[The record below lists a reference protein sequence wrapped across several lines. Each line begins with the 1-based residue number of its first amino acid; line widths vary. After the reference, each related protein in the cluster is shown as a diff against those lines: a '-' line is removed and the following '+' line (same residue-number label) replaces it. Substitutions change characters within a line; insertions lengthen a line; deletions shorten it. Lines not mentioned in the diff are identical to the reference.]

1 MEVSEQAQTLNTTD
15 ASLGIA
21 FNENQVKQ
29 LPLDGRNVPD
39 LLTLQPGVVYTGNR
53 SDIDQKFDSRSG
65 SVNGARSDQSNI
77 TVDGVP
83 ANEQGGYAFQSVL
96 PVTLDSVQE
105 FRVTTT
111 NYDSDQG
118 GSSGAQVALVTKSG
132 TNSFHGS
139 AYEYNRNT
147 YTSANDWFVKQGELN
162 GGEPNKAPKLI
173 RNVFGG
179 SVGGPIKKDR
189 LFFFLNFEG
198 TRRVEETSET
208 QTVPSQAMR
217 DGVIQYACQGG
228 ASACPGGTTT
238 GLSGATYNIAPGNFA
253 LNASQIAGLDPLSLG
268 PSAVMLKYLNSFPS
282 PNNSIVGDGLNYQG
296 FTWRAPIS
304 DTQNVYI
311 AKMDYNLTAD
321 GKQRLSVSG
330 ALRNEAN
337 PQGPFLPG
345 ELPSDSFVNY
355 SKGIIANFASV
366 ISNSLINNFRYGYVR
381 QSLGDIGNTNQ
392 PVVTIR
398 GLNDQTGAVTY
409 TRAFQRP
416 INSFFDDV
424 SWNRGK
430 HNLQFGVAASFLRS
444 PNSSFL
450 SSFSGGST
458 NASWLDTGGMA
469 VKPGSPFDPSSP
481 TNAVGGIYPAVDPGS
496 RTRMTTQC
504 LPNLAR

>member
-1 MEVSEQAQTLNTTD
+1 MVFIESLFHEEILRNSGGLSCFFDRRFRPDWHNFRTGLVTDKSGASIVGADVTLDDAQQGLHRTTQTGSGGEYELGSLTPGTYVLTIQMSGFRSFEQHGLQLLVNNPATVNVTLEIGTSSQTVEVSEQAQTLNTTD

-39 LLTLQPGVVYTGNR
+39 LLTLQPGVVYTENR

-311 AKMDYNLTAD
+311 AKMDYNLTAEVN
-321 GKQRLSVSG
+321 SV
-330 ALRNEAN
+330 
-337 PQGPFLPG
+337 
-345 ELPSDSFVNY
+345 
-355 SKGIIANFASV
+355 
-366 ISNSLINNFRYGYVR
+366 FR
-381 QSLGDIGNTNQ
+381 
-392 PVVTIR
+392 
-398 GLNDQTGAVTY
+398 
-409 TRAFQRP
+409 
-416 INSFFDDV
+416 
-424 SWNRGK
+424 
-430 HNLQFGVAASFLRS
+430 
-444 PNSSFL
+444 
-450 SSFSGGST
+450 
-458 NASWLDTGGMA
+458 
-469 VKPGSPFDPSSP
+469 
-481 TNAVGGIYPAVDPGS
+481 
-496 RTRMTTQC
+496 
-504 LPNLAR
+504 